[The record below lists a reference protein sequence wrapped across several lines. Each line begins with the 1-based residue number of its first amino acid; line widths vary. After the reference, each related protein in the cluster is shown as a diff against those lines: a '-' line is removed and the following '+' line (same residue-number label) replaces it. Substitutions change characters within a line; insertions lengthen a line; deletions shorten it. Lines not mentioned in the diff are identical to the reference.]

1 MRSLLTYTAARLG
14 LFAAAFGVVYL
25 FGARAW
31 IALILAWLV
40 SGLASYVLLSGM
52 RDRISASAVERMER
66 RKAGGVSERLSAAS
80 AREDGFQEA
89 TAQEAPTQEAPT
101 QEAPAQEVADREAPD
116 HGEAPAGTDS
126 DADPG
131 SGAGAGAGADK
142 SGRGMRGEDAP
153 TAARES

>member
-66 RKAGGVSERLSAAS
+66 RKANSVSERLSAAS
-80 AREDGFQEA
+80 AREDAFQEA
-89 TAQEAPTQEAPT
+89 PD
-101 QEAPAQEVADREAPD
+101 QEVPEQQAD
-116 HGEAPAGTDS
+116 HGEVPAGTD
-126 DADPG
+126 AG
-131 SGAGAGAGADK
+131 TGAEADK
-142 SGRGMRGEDAP
+142 AGEGTRDEDAP

>member
-66 RKAGGVSERLSAAS
+66 RKADSVSARLSAAS
-80 AREDGFQEA
+80 AREDEFQEA
-89 TAQEAPTQEAPT
+89 PGQEAPGQEAPEAPE
-101 QEAPAQEVADREAPD
+101 QEA
-116 HGEAPAGTDS
+116 APAGA
-126 DADPG
+126 DAD
-131 SGAGAGAGADK
+131 AGEDRVEAK
-142 SGRGMRGEDAP
+142 RGGDAP

>member
-52 RDRISASAVERMER
+52 RDKISAGAVERMER
-66 RKAGGVSERLSAAS
+66 RKAGSVSERLSAAS
-80 AREDGFQEA
+80 AREDGL
-89 TAQEAPTQEAPT
+89 
-101 QEAPAQEVADREAPD
+101 QEAPAQEAADREAPD
-116 HGEAPAGTDS
+116 HGEAPAGTDA
-126 DADPG
+126 DAG
-131 SGAGAGAGADK
+131 SGAEEARAGKGTE
-142 SGRGMRGEDAP
+142 GEDAP

>member
-52 RDRISASAVERMER
+52 RDKVSASAVERMER
-66 RKAGGVSERLSAAS
+66 RRANSLSARLSDAS

-89 TAQEAPTQEAPT
+89 P
-101 QEAPAQEVADREAPD
+101 DRE
-116 HGEAPAGTDS
+116 ETPAGAE
-126 DADPG
+126 AD
-131 SGAGAGAGADK
+131 AGAGEDRAKAK
-142 SGRGMRGEDAP
+142 PGEDAP

>member
-66 RKAGGVSERLSAAS
+66 RKADSVSARLSAAS
-80 AREDGFQEA
+80 AREDEFQEA
-89 TAQEAPTQEAPT
+89 PDQEA
-101 QEAPAQEVADREAPD
+101 
-116 HGEAPAGTDS
+116 APAGA
-126 DADPG
+126 DAD
-131 SGAGAGAGADK
+131 AGEDRVEAK
-142 SGRGMRGEDAP
+142 RGGDAP

>member
-52 RDRISASAVERMER
+52 RDKVSASAVERMER
-66 RKAGGVSERLSAAS
+66 RKADSLSARLSAAS

-89 TAQEAPTQEAPT
+89 PEAPEQEA
-101 QEAPAQEVADREAPD
+101 APAAADARAE
-116 HGEAPAGTDS
+116 E
-126 DADPG
+126 
-131 SGAGAGAGADK
+131 AGAK
-142 SGRGMRGEDAP
+142 PGEDAP

>member
-66 RKAGGVSERLSAAS
+66 RKADSVSARLSAAS
-80 AREDGFQEA
+80 AREDEL
-89 TAQEAPTQEAPT
+89 QEAPEQEAP
-101 QEAPAQEVADREAPD
+101 
-116 HGEAPAGTDS
+116 GGTD
-126 DADPG
+126 P
-131 SGAGAGAGADK
+131 GAGAEADK
-142 SGRGMRGEDAP
+142 AGEGARNEDAP
-153 TAARES
+153 TSARES

>member
-66 RKAGGVSERLSAAS
+66 RKAGSVSERLSAAS
-80 AREDGFQEA
+80 AREDGFGE
-89 TAQEAPTQEAPT
+89 EP
-101 QEAPAQEVADREAPD
+101 DRETAD
-116 HGEAPAGTDS
+116 AGSGTEAGT
-126 DADPG
+126 
-131 SGAGAGAGADK
+131 GAGKRD
-142 SGRGMRGEDAP
+142 EDAP
-153 TAARES
+153 TAAKES

>member
-66 RKAGGVSERLSAAS
+66 RKADSVSARLSAAS
-80 AREDGFQEA
+80 AREDEFQEA
-89 TAQEAPTQEAPT
+89 PEQEASEAPEQEA
-101 QEAPAQEVADREAPD
+101 
-116 HGEAPAGTDS
+116 APAGA
-126 DADPG
+126 DAD
-131 SGAGAGAGADK
+131 AEKARVEAK
-142 SGRGMRGEDAP
+142 RGGDAP

>member
-66 RKAGGVSERLSAAS
+66 RRADSVSARLSAAS
-80 AREDGFQEA
+80 AREDEFQEA
-89 TAQEAPTQEAPT
+89 PVQETPGQEAPEQQA
-101 QEAPAQEVADREAPD
+101 D
-116 HGEAPAGTDS
+116 HGEAPGGTD
-126 DADPG
+126 
-131 SGAGAGAGADK
+131 AGAEADK
-142 SGRGMRGEDAP
+142 AGEGARNEDAP

>member
-52 RDRISASAVERMER
+52 RDKVSASAVERMER
-66 RKAGGVSERLSAAS
+66 RKADSVSARLSAAS
-80 AREDGFQEA
+80 AREDDFQEA
-89 TAQEAPTQEAPT
+89 PEAPEQET
-101 QEAPAQEVADREAPD
+101 
-116 HGEAPAGTDS
+116 APAGAEA
-126 DADPG
+126 DAEGDRVEAKP
-131 SGAGAGAGADK
+131 
-142 SGRGMRGEDAP
+142 GEDAP

>member
-52 RDRISASAVERMER
+52 RDKVSASAVERMER
-66 RKAGGVSERLSAAS
+66 RRANSLSARLSDAS

-89 TAQEAPTQEAPT
+89 P
-101 QEAPAQEVADREAPD
+101 DRE
-116 HGEAPAGTDS
+116 ETPAGAE
-126 DADPG
+126 AD
-131 SGAGAGAGADK
+131 AGAGEDRAEVK
-142 SGRGMRGEDAP
+142 PGEDAP

>member
-1 MRSLLTYTAARLG
+1 LLTYTAARLG

-52 RDRISASAVERMER
+52 RDKVSASAVERMER
-66 RKAGGVSERLSAAS
+66 RKANSLSARLSDAS

-89 TAQEAPTQEAPT
+89 PDREEAP
-101 QEAPAQEVADREAPD
+101 
-116 HGEAPAGTDS
+116 
-126 DADPG
+126 
-131 SGAGAGAGADK
+131 SGAEADARAEEAGAEAK
-142 SGRGMRGEDAP
+142 PGEDAP

>member
-25 FGARAW
+25 FGAREW

-52 RDRISASAVERMER
+52 RDKVSASAVERMER
-66 RKAGGVSERLSAAS
+66 RKANSLSARLSDAS
-80 AREDGFQEA
+80 AREDDFQEA
-89 TAQEAPTQEAPT
+89 PE
-101 QEAPAQEVADREAPD
+101 REETP
-116 HGEAPAGTDS
+116 
-126 DADPG
+126 
-131 SGAGAGAGADK
+131 SGAEADTRAEEDGAEAK
-142 SGRGMRGEDAP
+142 PGEDAP

>member
-66 RKAGGVSERLSAAS
+66 RKADSVSARLSAAS

-89 TAQEAPTQEAPT
+89 PGQEAP
-101 QEAPAQEVADREAPD
+101 EAPD
-116 HGEAPAGTDS
+116 QEAAPAGA
-126 DADPG
+126 DAD
-131 SGAGAGAGADK
+131 AEEDRVEAK
-142 SGRGMRGEDAP
+142 RGGDAP
-153 TAARES
+153 TATRES

>member
-66 RKAGGVSERLSAAS
+66 RKADGVSARLSAAS

-89 TAQEAPTQEAPT
+89 SEQEA
-101 QEAPAQEVADREAPD
+101 
-116 HGEAPAGTDS
+116 APAG
-126 DADPG
+126 AD
-131 SGAGAGAGADK
+131 AGAGAEADEAGEGA
-142 SGRGMRGEDAP
+142 RNEDAP

>member
-1 MRSLLTYTAARLG
+1 MLTYTAARLG

-52 RDRISASAVERMER
+52 RDKVSASAVERMER
-66 RKAGGVSERLSAAS
+66 RKANSLSARLADAS
-80 AREDGFQEA
+80 AREDDFQEA
-89 TAQEAPTQEAPT
+89 PDQEA
-101 QEAPAQEVADREAPD
+101 
-116 HGEAPAGTDS
+116 APAGA
-126 DADPG
+126 DARAEE
-131 SGAGAGAGADK
+131 AGAEAK
-142 SGRGMRGEDAP
+142 PGEDAP

>member
-66 RKAGGVSERLSAAS
+66 RKADSVSARLSAAS
-80 AREDGFQEA
+80 AREDEFQEA
-89 TAQEAPTQEAPT
+89 PD
-101 QEAPAQEVADREAPD
+101 QEVPEQQVD
-116 HGEAPAGTDS
+116 HGEALGGTD
-126 DADPG
+126 
-131 SGAGAGAGADK
+131 AGAGAEADK
-142 SGRGMRGEDAP
+142 AGEGARNEDAP

>member
-52 RDRISASAVERMER
+52 RDKVSASAVERMER
-66 RKAGGVSERLSAAS
+66 RKADSLSARLSAAS

-89 TAQEAPTQEAPT
+89 PEAPEQEA
-101 QEAPAQEVADREAPD
+101 APAAADARAE
-116 HGEAPAGTDS
+116 E
-126 DADPG
+126 
-131 SGAGAGAGADK
+131 AGAGAK
-142 SGRGMRGEDAP
+142 PGEDAP

>member
-52 RDRISASAVERMER
+52 RDKISASAVERMER
-66 RKAGGVSERLSAAS
+66 RKADSVSERLSAAS
-80 AREDGFQEA
+80 AREDEF
-89 TAQEAPTQEAPT
+89 
-101 QEAPAQEVADREAPD
+101 QEAPAQEAPNQEAPG
-116 HGEAPAGTDS
+116 HGEAPAGA
-126 DADPG
+126 DADSG
-131 SGAGAGAGADK
+131 SGAEAD
-142 SGRGMRGEDAP
+142 GGERGEDAP
-153 TAARES
+153 AAARES